1 MRSIGVGG
9 NVGQEPVQVEA
20 GEGVHRRCDISP
32 KSSLL
37 RRKSQGGPQ
46 PVEIERMLIE
56 RRKEL
61 EEHMDMLD
69 GRRSAVEA
77 AKGLLRETVEYYLS
91 K

>member
-1 MRSIGVGG
+1 LDRSLFRSRLAKEFI
-9 NVGQEPVQVEA
+9 EDA
-20 GEGVHRRCDISP
+20 TSP

-37 RRKSQGGPQ
+37 RRKSPGSPQ

-77 AKGLLRETVEYYLS
+77 AKGLLRETVVDYLS

>member
-1 MRSIGVGG
+1 MGRSLFRSRLAKEFI
-9 NVGQEPVQVEA
+9 EDA
-20 GEGVHRRCDISP
+20 TSP

-37 RRKSQGGPQ
+37 RRKSPGSPQ
-46 PVEIERMLIE
+46 PVEIERMVIE

-61 EEHMDMLD
+61 EEHRDMLD

>member
-1 MRSIGVGG
+1 MGRSLFRSRLAKEFI
-9 NVGQEPVQVEA
+9 EDA
-20 GEGVHRRCDISP
+20 TSP
-32 KSSLL
+32 QSSLL
-37 RRKSQGGPQ
+37 RRKSPSSPQ

-61 EEHMDMLD
+61 EEHRDMLD
-69 GRRSAVEA
+69 GRRSAVGA

>member
-1 MRSIGVGG
+1 
-9 NVGQEPVQVEA
+9 
-20 GEGVHRRCDISP
+20 
-32 KSSLL
+32 
-37 RRKSQGGPQ
+37 
-46 PVEIERMLIE
+46 VEIERMLIE

>member
-1 MRSIGVGG
+1 M
-9 NVGQEPVQVEA
+9 
-20 GEGVHRRCDISP
+20 
-32 KSSLL
+32 
-37 RRKSQGGPQ
+37 
-46 PVEIERMLIE
+46 EIERMLIE

-61 EEHMDMLD
+61 EEHRDMLD